1 MKKILVFAF
10 CFISFL
16 LFTNDAYASNKANGN
31 LLDLN
36 KVCYDSNSH
45 KFYSNQNITF
55 YDDRTYTVVVS
66 KKFFNEGVSVNGTF
80 FETTVD
86 SGMINF
92 VFDYSAH
99 TGVYYATAVANG
111 KTKMKINNFLISG
124 NSVDDFNKDLIIL
137 YEGTIKDFKGF
148 EKYVNLDGYNKAVN
162 KIFLTTEYTNK
173 ISIDTITNSLMAYDA
188 QDGALDNIEI
198 ICDEY
203 TNSNKTGSFL
213 VTYKATDSAG
223 NEVFVSV
230 NILVIDLVC
239 PEISGPTEIVWD
251 MSKPIFSEEEFLK
264 MFTANDFIDG
274 DVSDRIS
281 LKKGSLNDF
290 KLNEKNDLTLVVSV
304 TDLTGNETEM
314 ECQIK
319 AIDITP
325 PDLIVKDVTVNL
337 SECFTDGIN
346 SLLEKVVVSCS
357 DNYSKFTITYECL
370 ELVDDNG
377 FVGKYLVTVMAV
389 DRFNNK
395 TIKEAYLTI
404 KDDIP
409 PDFYFKMDLLT
420 TTTANTYSVEELK
433 IAIENQLYK
442 TGILYEDIKLISSD
456 YFTNEKN
463 PGDYQVKFIYLYNN
477 DVNYFVG
484 TIKVEREELP
494 SSIYILISIG
504 CVSIIGISIFIYNKK
519 HLIS

>member
-1 MKKILVFAF
+1 MRKILFFAF

-16 LFTNDAYASNKANGN
+16 LVANNAEASNKANGN

-36 KVCYDSNSH
+36 KVCYDSNTH
-45 KFYSNQNITF
+45 KYYSNQNITF
-55 YDDRTYTVVVS
+55 YDDITYTIVVS
-66 KKFFNEGVSVNGTF
+66 KNFFNEGVNVYGTF
-80 FETTVD
+80 FEANVD

-92 VFDYSAH
+92 IFDYSAH
-99 TGVYYATAVANG
+99 TGVYYATARANG
-111 KTKMKINNFLISG
+111 QTNMKINNFLLFG
-124 NSVDDFNKDLIIL
+124 NSIDDFNKDLIIL

-162 KIFLTTEYTNK
+162 QIFLTTEYTNK

-188 QDGALDNIEI
+188 QDGVLDNIEI
-198 ICDEY
+198 VYDEY
-203 TNSNKTGSFL
+203 TGSNKIGHFY
-213 VTYKATDSAG
+213 VTYKAMDSAG

-230 NILVIDLVC
+230 DILVVDQVC
-239 PEISGPTEIVWD
+239 PEISGPTEIIWD
-251 MSKPIFSEEEFLK
+251 MSKEIFSEEEFLK
-264 MFTANDFIDG
+264 MFTANDFVDG
-274 DVSDRIS
+274 DVSDRIR

-290 KLNEKNDLTLVVSV
+290 KLNEKNDLTFVVSV

-314 ECQIK
+314 ECQIR
-319 AIDITP
+319 AIDIAP
-325 PDLIVKDVTVNL
+325 PDLIVKDITVNL

-357 DNYSKFTITYECL
+357 DNYSDFSIGYECK
-370 ELVDDNG
+370 ELVEDDG

-433 IAIENQLYK
+433 FAIENQLYK

-463 PGDYQVKFIYLYNN
+463 PGEYQVKFLYLYNN

-484 TIKVEREELP
+484 TIKVEREEIP
-494 SSIYILISIG
+494 SYIYILISIG
-504 CVSIIGISIFIYNKK
+504 CVSIIGVGIFIYNKR
-519 HLIS
+519 HSIG